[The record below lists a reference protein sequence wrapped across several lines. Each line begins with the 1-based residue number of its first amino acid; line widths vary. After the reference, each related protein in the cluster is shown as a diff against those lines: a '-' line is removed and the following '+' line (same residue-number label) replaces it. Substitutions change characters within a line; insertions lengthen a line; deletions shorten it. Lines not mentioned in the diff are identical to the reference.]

1 MANPHDGTFFCG
13 LLFFFFFHFLFCR
26 RSAKPVRIRSVCD
39 GMLQFPLYLPCP
51 KHTHTQKQVFKTGWN
66 HLFMPSIGKFQNAVH
81 SSWEYSVLLPSTG
94 TTTYC
99 CFHHFCSSRIK
110 TTVIESDSLD
120 TSKIIC
126 HGSMIFSILRFPGK
140 YIPKLERVKKVW

>member
-13 LLFFFFFHFLFCR
+13 LLFFFSISYFADAQQNQSELEV
-26 RSAKPVRIRSVCD
+26 SAMECYNS
-39 GMLQFPLYLPCP
+39 LYIYRVPN
-51 KHTHTQKQVFKTGWN
+51 THTQKQVFKTGWN
-66 HLFMPSIGKFQNAVH
+66 HLFMPSIGKFQNVIH